1 MFSMKPH
8 TSQLQVGFA
17 ATTILLIILMA
28 VPSNVVDAFMM
39 RRACNPV
46 AGKKQAL
53 KFLQSSEYLA
63 ELAGLDFVP
72 TEIEEHELNA
82 DGEIL
87 SDINEE
93 DLDSEG
99 LALLEQEEAEYGGQ
113 GELSL
118 DAFQEEWLEFM
129 DQVDAEAGFTV
140 GGVEKKTIMDNIMY
154 WVGTRYRYGGMSKR
168 GIDCSA
174 FTQSVYKLSANVQ
187 MPRTARAQYTVGQPV
202 EDVKELQFGDLI
214 YFNTRRRPY
223 VSHCGV
229 YLGENLFAHA
239 SSRYGVTVSS
249 LESAYYSKR
258 FIAGRRLMPEDLLDM
273 TIGMENE

>member
-1 MFSMKPH
+1 MY
-8 TSQLQVGFA
+8 TSSPRTTLGVV
-17 ATTILLIILMA
+17 ATAIAMVVMLLI
-28 VPSNVVDAFMM
+28 PFNTVDAFMM

-53 KFLQSSEYLA
+53 KFIQSSEYLSQ
-63 ELAGLDFVP
+63 LAGLEFVP
-72 TEIEEHELNA
+72 AEIDEHTLNA

-87 SDINEE
+87 SDIDESS
-93 DLDSEG
+93 LDSDG
-99 LALLEQEEAEYGGQ
+99 LALLEEEEAALAGNA
-113 GELSL
+113 ELNL
-118 DAFQEEWLEFM
+118 EIFQEEWLEFM

-140 GGVEKKTIMDNIMY
+140 GGVEKKVIMDNIMH
-154 WVGTRYRYGGMSKR
+154 WVGTRYKYGGMSKR

-174 FTQSVYKLSANVQ
+174 FTQSVYKLSANVLL
-187 MPRTARAQYTVGQPV
+187 PRTARVQYTVGQPI
-202 EDVKELQFGDLI
+202 EDVRELQFGDLI

-223 VSHCGV
+223 VSHCAV

-249 LESAYYSKR
+249 LESKYYAKR

-273 TIGMENE
+273 TIGMDDE